1 MKPKLQV
8 ALDNTSI
15 TDALTSVKQYADA
28 IDVIEVGTILHVAEG
43 VQPVRILRALYP
55 NKIILADIKGADA
68 GSILAKQCYE
78 AGATWMTAICS
89 ADVETMIG
97 MKKVASTYGPDRDV
111 QIELY
116 GDWTFEHAKA
126 WQSAGLEQVVYHRS
140 RDAEAAGKSWSDD
153 DVAKVAQL
161 IDMGFK
167 VTITGGLKIEDL
179 QLFKDYPVYCV
190 IAGRSIRD
198 AQDPLKAAQ
207 AFQDEIVRLW
217 GS

>member
-15 TDALTSVKQYADA
+15 SEALTSVKNYADV

-43 VQPVRILRALYP
+43 VAPVRILRALYP
-55 NKIILADIKGADA
+55 EKIILADIKGADA
-68 GSILAKQCYE
+68 GSILAKQCYD

-97 MKKVASTYGPDRDV
+97 MKETAKKYGEDRDV

-116 GDWTFEHAKA
+116 GDWTFEQARQWK
-126 WQSAGLEQVVYHRS
+126 SVGLEQVVYHRS
-140 RDAEAAGKSWSDD
+140 RDAEAAGKSWSDA
-153 DVAKVAQL
+153 DVQKVGKL
-161 IDMGFK
+161 IELGFK
-167 VTITGGLKIEDL
+167 VTITGGLKVEDL
-179 QLFKDYPVYCV
+179 TLFKDYPIYCV

-198 AQDPLKAAQ
+198 ASNPQLAAK
-207 AFQDEIVRLW
+207 AFQTEIERLW
-217 GS
+217 G